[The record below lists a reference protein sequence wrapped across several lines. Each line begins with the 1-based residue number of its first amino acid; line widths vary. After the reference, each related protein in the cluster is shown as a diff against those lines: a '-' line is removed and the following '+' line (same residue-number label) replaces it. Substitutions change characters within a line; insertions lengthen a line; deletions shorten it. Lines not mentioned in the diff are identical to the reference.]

1 MPGACIVSARDD
13 YPVLNNHA
21 LGLLQFVSIDDARE
35 INRALDEIDRLHTE
49 TDGLRNM
56 LNIVDDL
63 RADYDADNNRLQRRE
78 SQLEAQVETLEIV
91 ISRLREVCDAAY
103 TLVREYDDELVDLQW
118 CVLLCALDDARY
130 EPRP

>member
-1 MPGACIVSARDD
+1 MSARYDFAK
-13 YPVLNNHA
+13 LHA
-21 LGLLQFVSIDDARE
+21 NTSGPHHQGQTSTEAQS
-35 INRALDEIDRLHTE
+35 ALDEIDRLR
-49 TDGLRNM
+49 G
-56 LNIVDDL
+56 
-63 RADYDADNNRLQRRE
+63 RE

-103 TLVREYDDELVDLQW
+103 TLVREDDDELADQQW